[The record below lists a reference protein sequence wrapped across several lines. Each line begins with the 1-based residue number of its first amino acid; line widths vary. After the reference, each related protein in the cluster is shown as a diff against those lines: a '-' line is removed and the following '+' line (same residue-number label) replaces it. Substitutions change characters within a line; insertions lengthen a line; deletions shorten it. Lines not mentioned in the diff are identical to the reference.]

1 MVLLS
6 PTSAATRKDPC
17 KDDFV
22 KVLVIEDDLDIASNI
37 GDYLSARGHGVD
49 FAYDGISGMHLAL
62 TEDFDALVI
71 DIMLPGMSGLDLC
84 QKLRT
89 EARRSTPA
97 LLLTARDTLEDK
109 LDGFA
114 AGADD
119 YLVKPFALQELEA
132 RLLAL
137 QRRGQEPGEGALEV
151 ADLQARSGNAQ
162 RRSETASVSAVQGAA
177 FDILRLLMERSPQA
191 VKRQEIEEMLWPDEP
206 PQSDVLRSH
215 IYGLQTRHR
224 PSLRDAAAPHAPRGY
239 GFQLAPLSDD

>member
-1 MVLLS
+1 M
-6 PTSAATRKDPC
+6 R
-17 KDDFV
+17 
-22 KVLVIEDDLDIASNI
+22 VLVIEDDLDIASNI

-62 TEDFDALVI
+62 TGDFDALVI

-97 LLLTARDTLEDK
+97 LMLTARDTLDDK

-119 YLVKPFALQELEA
+119 YMVKPFALQELEA

-151 ADLQARSGNAQ
+151 ADLRLDPATRSVVRDG
-162 RRSETASVSAVQGAA
+162 RRLSVQGAA
-177 FDILRLLMERSPQA
+177 FDILRFLMERSPEA

-206 PQSDVLRSH
+206 PPSDVLRSH
-215 IYGLQTRHR
+215 IYGLRRAIDR
-224 PSLRDAAAPHAPRGY
+224 PFSQPLLHTLRGY
-239 GFQLAPLSDD
+239 GFQLASLDDD